1 MNPVPPS
8 APARPVAALPAPM
21 RRLAGL
27 ALLAAGIGFTGMLSF
42 ACVVMELFD

>member
-1 MNPVPPS
+1 MNSAPPS
-8 APARPVAALPAPM
+8 APRQPLAALPAPM

-42 ACVVMELFD
+42 VHVILELFD